1 MEPVSKEVKRNLND
15 IQAYLNVIWRRWWL
29 ITLLVV
35 VTVGGVYYYQA
46 RKPPRYQATVRLQ
59 ALPTQADNVAIY
71 GSYRSVGAS
80 ESARA
85 TRDAFI
91 KTLRENSVA
100 WKTIKDLHLHKTPA
114 DINYE
119 MWPIPDEA
127 DVVVIFYEPTAT
139 LARTVVDTHVANA
152 LEAFRQER
160 SLPVIQSRQF
170 IEEQVHAQE
179 KRLAAAQSALTTF
192 RLRYNINSVQA
203 EAEAVQATIRAY
215 RNSQQ
220 MATVKAD
227 QAKALAASY
236 RQQAESA
243 LKMSSEAEA
252 RQATA
257 TADFYRGLAQSNF
270 TNASQQEA
278 LVAGQE
284 AAQQRYDLLATQQ
297 GSRLAELVGIEG
309 QYQTLSDNVAN
320 ARQQYSFLL
329 NKLNEAKIKENQA
342 LHAGYLVWLDKGNKT
357 PAQRAPTQ
365 MGRYLTV
372 AFGASLL
379 VGLLL
384 AFLLEGIDR
393 TWRRRS
399 VQRKQP

>member
-1 MEPVSKEVKRNLND
+1 LDDLKS
-15 IQAYLNVIWRRWWL
+15 YLNVIWRRWWL

-46 RKPPRYQATVRLQ
+46 RKPPRYQASVRLQ
-59 ALPTQADNVAIY
+59 ALPTEPDNVAIY

-91 KTLRENSVA
+91 KTLRESSVA
-100 WKTIKDLHLHKTPA
+100 WKTIKDLHLNKTPA

-139 LARTVVDTHVANA
+139 LARTIVDTHVANA

-160 SLPVIQSRQF
+160 SLPVIQARQF
-170 IEEQVHAQE
+170 IEEQVQSQE
-179 KRLAAAQSALTTF
+179 KSLKTAQTALTAF

-203 EAEAVQATIRAY
+203 EADAVQSTIRSY
-215 RNSQQ
+215 RNSQK
-220 MATVKAD
+220 MAIVKAD
-227 QAKALAASY
+227 EAEALAESY
-236 RQQAESA
+236 RQQAEAA
-243 LKMSSEAEA
+243 LKKSEAA
-252 RQATA
+252 ATHDATA
-257 TADFYRGLAQSNF
+257 TADFYRGLAQSSLS
-270 TNASQQEA
+270 NATQQEA
-278 LVAGQE
+278 YAAGQK
-284 AAQQRYDLLATQQ
+284 AAQQRYDLLATQM

-309 QYQTLSDNVAN
+309 QYQTLSDNVSN
-320 ARQQYSFLL
+320 ARKQYSFLL
-329 NKLNEAKIKENQA
+329 NKLNEAKIKEDQA

-357 PAQRAPTQ
+357 PARRAPTQ
-365 MGRYLTV
+365 MGRYLAV

-384 AFLLEGIDR
+384 AFLLEGIER
-393 TWRRRS
+393 TWRRRP
-399 VQRKQP
+399 VQHDQP

>member
-1 MEPVSKEVKRNLND
+1 LDDLKS
-15 IQAYLNVIWRRWWL
+15 YLNVIWRRWWL
-29 ITLLVV
+29 ITLLIV

-46 RKPPRYQATVRLQ
+46 RKPPRYQASVRLQ
-59 ALPTQADNVAIY
+59 ALPTEPDNVAIY

-91 KTLRENSVA
+91 KTLRESSVA
-100 WKTIKDLHLHKTPA
+100 WKTIKDLHLNKTPA

-139 LARTVVDTHVANA
+139 LARTIVDTHVANA

-160 SLPVIQSRQF
+160 SLPVIQARQF
-170 IEEQVHAQE
+170 IEEQVQSQE
-179 KRLAAAQSALTTF
+179 KSLKSAQTALTAF

-203 EAEAVQATIRAY
+203 EADAVQSTIRSY
-215 RNSQQ
+215 RNSQK
-220 MATVKAD
+220 MAIVKAD
-227 QAKALAASY
+227 ESEALAASY
-236 RQQAESA
+236 RQQAEAA
-243 LKMSSEAEA
+243 LKKSEAA
-252 RQATA
+252 AKRDATA
-257 TADFYRGLAQSNF
+257 TADFYRGLAQSSLS
-270 TNASQQEA
+270 NAAQQEA
-278 LVAGQE
+278 YAAGQK
-284 AAQQRYDLLATQQ
+284 AAQQRYDLLATQM

-309 QYQTLSDNVAN
+309 QYQTLSDNVSN
-320 ARQQYSFLL
+320 ARKQYSFLL
-329 NKLNEAKIKENQA
+329 NKLNEAKIKEDQA

-357 PAQRAPTQ
+357 PARRAPTQ
-365 MGRYLTV
+365 MGRYLAV

-384 AFLLEGIDR
+384 AFLLEGIER
-393 TWRRRS
+393 TWRRRP
-399 VQRKQP
+399 VQRDQQ